1 MDLTKIQEMF
11 DKDSKIDETNINLE
25 ETRSPALLNKY
36 LKLYTN
42 FRLMLSK
49 AETDMK
55 ILKKQKWEYYSGKSE
70 KPFEL
75 KILRQDIPT
84 YLESD
89 EDMVRLQSKLDYL
102 KVVSSYLEHIVKNL
116 HNRGFQL
123 RNITTWIKYT
133 PVVENGVT
141 ITYART
147 QISQSFSTDLNENYS
162 QTELIIEE

>member
-1 MDLTKIQEMF
+1 MDLQKIQEMF

-49 AETDMK
+49 AESDMK
-55 ILKKQKWEYYSGKSE
+55 ILKREKWMFYTGKSE
-70 KPFEL
+70 RPFEL
-75 KILRQDIPT
+75 KILKNDVSTFIDA
-84 YLESD
+84 D
-89 EDMVRLQSKLDYL
+89 EEMIKLSSKIDYL
-102 KVVSSYLEHIVKNL
+102 KQVNLYLEHIVKCL

-133 PVVENGVT
+133 EG
-141 ITYART
+141 A
-147 QISQSFSTDLNENYS
+147 L
-162 QTELIIEE
+162 

>member
-1 MDLTKIQEMF
+1 MDLQKIQEMF

-102 KVVSSYLEHIVKNL
+102 KVVSSYLDNPKKIDEQILKTQTILKSFKTNSL
-116 HNRGFQL
+116 SSTLAANAL
-123 RNITTWIKYT
+123 NKY
-133 PVVENGVT
+133 
-141 ITYART
+141 
-147 QISQSFSTDLNENYS
+147 L
-162 QTELIIEE
+162 

>member
-1 MDLTKIQEMF
+1 MDLQKIQEMF

-55 ILKKQKWEYYSGKSE
+55 ILKKQKWEYYSGKSDPKVYQE
-70 KPFEL
+70 KPFDL
-75 KILRQDIPT
+75 KILKQDIPT

-89 EDMVRLQSKLDYL
+89 EDLIQAKHKVDYHNSMCDYAESIC
-102 KVVSSYLEHIVKNL
+102 KMMN
-116 HNRGFQL
+116 NRGFQ
-123 RNITTWIKYT
+123 IKNAIDWKRFM
-133 PVVENGVT
+133 EGS
-141 ITYART
+141 I
-147 QISQSFSTDLNENYS
+147 
-162 QTELIIEE
+162 

>member
-11 DKDSKIDETNINLE
+11 DKDSKIDETNITLE

-49 AETDMK
+49 AESDMK
-55 ILKKQKWEYYSGKSE
+55 ILKREKWMFYTGKSE

-75 KILRQDIPT
+75 KILKNDVSTFIDA
-84 YLESD
+84 D
-89 EDMVRLQSKLDYL
+89 EEMIKLSSKIDYL
-102 KVVSSYLEHIVKNL
+102 KQVNLYLEHIVKNL
-116 HNRGFQL
+116 HSRGFQL

-133 PVVENGVT
+133 EG
-141 ITYART
+141 A
-147 QISQSFSTDLNENYS
+147 L
-162 QTELIIEE
+162 

>member
-1 MDLTKIQEMF
+1 MDLQKIQEMF

-55 ILKKQKWEYYSGKSE
+55 ILKKEKWEYYSGKSE

-89 EDMVRLQSKLDYL
+89 EDLIRLQSKLDYL
-102 KVVSSYLEHIVKNL
+102 KNS
-116 HNRGFQL
+116 
-123 RNITTWIKYT
+123 ITFIKKEY
-133 PVVENGVT
+133 G
-141 ITYART
+141 
-147 QISQSFSTDLNENYS
+147 SNENYFLKKLNFS
-162 QTELIIEE
+162 EKDLKNIKHIYS

>member
-1 MDLTKIQEMF
+1 MDLQKIQEMF

-36 LKLYTN
+36 

-102 KVVSSYLEHIVKNL
+102 KGVSSYLEHIVKNL

-133 PVVENGVT
+133 EG
-141 ITYART
+141 A
-147 QISQSFSTDLNENYS
+147 F
-162 QTELIIEE
+162 

>member
-1 MDLTKIQEMF
+1 MDLQKIQEMF

-84 YLESD
+84 YL
-89 EDMVRLQSKLDYL
+89 
-102 KVVSSYLEHIVKNL
+102 
-116 HNRGFQL
+116 
-123 RNITTWIKYT
+123 
-133 PVVENGVT
+133 
-141 ITYART
+141 
-147 QISQSFSTDLNENYS
+147 
-162 QTELIIEE
+162 

>member
-49 AETDMK
+49 AESDMK
-55 ILKKQKWEYYSGKSE
+55 ILKREKWMFYTGKSE
-70 KPFEL
+70 RPFEL
-75 KILRQDIPT
+75 KILKNDVSTFIDA
-84 YLESD
+84 D
-89 EDMVRLQSKLDYL
+89 EEMIKLSSKIDYL
-102 KVVSSYLEHIVKNL
+102 KQVNLYLEHIVKNL
-116 HNRGFQL
+116 HSRGFQL

-133 PVVENGVT
+133 EG
-141 ITYART
+141 A
-147 QISQSFSTDLNENYS
+147 L
-162 QTELIIEE
+162 